1 MVQIHIIV
9 NSVGDLEITNDT
21 NDGDIIFKSDD
32 SAGGTTTYFQ
42 LDGGNVLNRFYK
54 NVLFQDSVSA

>member
-1 MVQIHIIV
+1 M
-9 NSVGDLEITNDT
+9 TT

-42 LDGGNVLNRFYK
+42 LDGRNMC
-54 NVLFQDSVSA
+54 